1 MIHEAVAAIR
11 AAVSTV
17 MGFSYIPSADSLAYA
32 EELPATGGGYEV
44 GQITYERGLAVL
56 DTTATVP
63 MDVIYYIKRVAGT
76 DTDSAVT
83 QMLDRLANAVQGV
96 TDVWKA
102 TYGITTIEVTDARIG
117 PAAFNQALA
126 DTDSPYMACRLGLL
140 FTVSWGAWV
149 APTVT
154 WADST
159 DGTDATV
166 TATITKSG
174 SLTFSSK
181 SAAVETAGGVTVPD
195 VETWAVGE
203 GSVDIT
209 FSHDPYTSY
218 TVTLSV
224 TYNRIPYVFTHTYA
238 ATSTLTATWEDTA
251 EGTTVTTVATF
262 TKSAH
267 YAFTSRTVSVYTN
280 TSVPVSN
287 VTTWGDLDATASIVW
302 TDNPIYESHTV
313 TIVVVYNGTTTTLTH
328 TYPAPAP

>member
-1 MIHEAVAAIR
+1 
-11 AAVSTV
+11 
-17 MGFSYIPSADSLAYA
+17 MGFPAIPSADSLAYA
-32 EELPATGGGYEV
+32 EVLPATGGGYEV
-44 GQITYERGLAVL
+44 GQVTYERGLAVL

-63 MDVIYYIKRVAGT
+63 MDLIYYVKRAAGV
-76 DTDSAVT
+76 DTDAAVT
-83 QMLDRLANAVQGV
+83 QMLDRLSNAIQGV
-96 TDVWKA
+96 SNAWQE
-102 TYGITTIEVTDARIG
+102 TYGIVTIDVTDARIG

-126 DTDSPYMACRLGLL
+126 DTDSPYMACRLGLM

-174 SLTFSSK
+174 SLTFTSK
-181 SAAVETAGGVTVPD
+181 SAAVETADGVTVPD
-195 VETWAVGE
+195 VETWAAGE

-224 TYNRIPYVFTHTYA
+224 TYNRIPYIFTHTYA
-238 ATSTLTATWEDTA
+238 ATATPTATWEDTVD
-251 EGTTVTTVATF
+251 GTTVTTVATF

-267 YAFTSRTVSVYTN
+267 YAFTSKVASVYTN
-280 TSVPVSN
+280 TSIPVSN
-287 VTTWGDLDATASIVW
+287 TTTWGLLDATASVVW

-313 TIVVVYNGTTTTLTH
+313 SIVVTYNGTETTLTH